1 MKTRRSDPIYEY
13 DQWVKRYYWKKRI
26 VTHIGYILAG
36 FALALIVYAF
46 IVLASAVL
54 G

>member
-1 MKTRRSDPIYEY
+1 MSRDPMYEY
-13 DQWVKRYYWKKRI
+13 DQWARRHEWKRRN
-26 VTHIGYILAG
+26 VERIGYVLAG

-46 IVLASAVL
+46 IVLASVVL

>member
-1 MKTRRSDPIYEY
+1 MREY
-13 DQWVKRYYWKKRI
+13 DDWYKSYRRRQAI
-26 VTHIGYILAG
+26 ATHIGYVLAG

-46 IVLASAVL
+46 IVLASVVL